1 MQFAPRAMGH
11 LEWLIWRVHHH
22 NPSEFCRE
30 LDKLGS
36 ITSSVIRLR
45 HPLWSVLP
53 AVSPIPG

>member
-30 LDKLGS
+30 LDKWAQSLH
-36 ITSSVIRLR
+36 L
-45 HPLWSVLP
+45 
-53 AVSPIPG
+53 